1 VKYRVNDLTKDVFKK
16 SRRMIMSS
24 QGLEI
29 TKADYEFSGPFDY
42 LNYHFSEFTKVDL
55 FVVQDTEN

>member
-1 VKYRVNDLTKDVFKK
+1 
-16 SRRMIMSS
+16 MSS

-42 LNYHFSEFTKVDL
+42 LNYHLSEFTKVAL
-55 FVVQDTEN
+55 FNIQDAQNEFV